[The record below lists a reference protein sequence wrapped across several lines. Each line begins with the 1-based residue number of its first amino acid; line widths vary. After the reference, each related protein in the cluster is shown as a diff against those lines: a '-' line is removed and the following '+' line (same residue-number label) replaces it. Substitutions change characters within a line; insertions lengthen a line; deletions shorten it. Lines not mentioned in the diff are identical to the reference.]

1 MAKLKQSIV
10 QISTLLL
17 LALVPIVLESQNTT
31 VSTAP
36 SGSYAA
42 GTLSRGVFVAGSGF
56 IGADVYAITRQSIKP
71 AVTRKPIS
79 LVKQGRSVLTSYDG
93 TSTTTIDEIKWE
105 RDSEGKER
113 VEVDREEDG
122 STRVLYVIITDPIKQ
137 VYLVLDIYHS
147 QAQIIHPPKAPPV
160 THSADASTLPVQN
173 KQDLPPKIVLGI
185 TVEGVR
191 TSRSTKIPAQD
202 GKLID
207 VPLTIDSWHSHELDV
222 DLENE
227 YTYAGMGEISLKTIK
242 IDQEEPDASLFMVP
256 KGYTVINMT
265 GK

>member
-1 MAKLKQSIV
+1 MKQSIV

-71 AVTRKPIS
+71 AITRKPIS

-137 VYLVLDIYHS
+137 VYLVLDSYHS
-147 QAQIIHPPKAPPV
+147 QAQIIHPPKAPPQL
-160 THSADASTLPVQN
+160 TLRMQVHCRF
-173 KQDLPPKIVLGI
+173 
-185 TVEGVR
+185 R
-191 TSRSTKIPAQD
+191 TSRIFLL
-202 GKLID
+202 KLFWESQSKVFVLRD
-207 VPLTIDSWHSHELDV
+207 PPRFRHR
-222 DLENE
+222 
-227 YTYAGMGEISLKTIK
+227 
-242 IDQEEPDASLFMVP
+242 MVS
-256 KGYTVINMT
+256 
-265 GK
+265 